1 MIFLSFIFIV
11 ESLATVAGDSLDMVA
26 GESAPI
32 ESLETNSHFESI
44 EMANIEFCNIEFNF
58 NRIAKM

>member
-1 MIFLSFIFIV
+1 
-11 ESLATVAGDSLDMVA
+11 LATVAGDSLDMVA

-44 EMANIEFCNIEFNF
+44 EMANIEFYNIESNF